1 MPSLQNLFEVVK
13 SRKLIRTLTIYAS
26 SSFTALGAINLFLR
40 QYSLPTKI
48 FDVLLVSLLCGLP
61 AALIRTWYRATG
73 EKQTIPKKEIAAY
86 SLFFVIAAA
95 MSVRIII
102 TPSKLKYSPEEK
114 SVAVL
119 PFKNFSDSK
128 EDEYFSDGV
137 TEDII
142 TQISK
147 VGDLTVI
154 SRTSIMPYKNTQKTL
169 REIGK
174 ELNVAAILEGSVRR
188 DRNRVRIVGQLIN
201 ALNDKHIWAETYDRE
216 ITDIFAIQSEVA
228 QEIASELKAKLSPE
242 EKQRIEKKATGNV
255 EAYAYYLRGR
265 DYYYRYT
272 REDNEK
278 AVGLFKKAIELD
290 PNYALAYAGLG
301 DAYAMRVNNYGYP
314 EEYLDLAMEMS
325 NEAISIDSNLAEG
338 YKALGLA
345 QESKGDV
352 KKGLESYYKAI
363 QLNPNLASAITNI
376 GLINFNL
383 GRYDE
388 ALRRWRKA
396 VELQP
401 GFARYYSSV
410 ALGYLYL
417 GYDNLASAWCDRALE
432 FQLDAIFPQLI
443 LSSLDLFTG
452 NLRSTRERIAKI
464 LSKNPEERRALE
476 TAGDVELLSRKFQ
489 EAWKY
494 YDKLYKLTSTTIG
507 PQGNKLAYVLLKIG
521 DRETASKV
529 LSTNLSA
536 YLENPELQTE
546 GSPVPYCIAEV
557 YSMQGKKTEALEWL
571 KKAVD
576 QGFSDRWFF
585 IDPLLED
592 IRNESQFK
600 PILADLQKKL
610 DEMRKRVREWGLDR

>member
-1 MPSLQNLFEVVK
+1 MPSLRNLIEVAK

-48 FDVLLVSLLCGLP
+48 FDVLFVSLLCGLP

-73 EKQTIPKKEIAAY
+73 EKQRIQKKEIAAY
-86 SLFFVIAAA
+86 SLLFAIATAT
-95 MSVRIII
+95 SIRIIS

-142 TQISK
+142 TQLSK
-147 VGDLTVI
+147 VGDLMVI
-154 SRTSIMPYKNTQKTL
+154 SRTSVMPYKDTQKTL

-201 ALNDKHIWAETYDRE
+201 ARNDKHIWAETYDRE

-228 QEIASELKAKLSPE
+228 QKIASELKAKLSPE

-272 REDNEK
+272 KEDNEK
-278 AVGLFKKAIELD
+278 AIELFKKAIELD

-301 DAYAMRVNNYGYP
+301 DAYAMRVNNFGFP
-314 EEYLDLAMEMS
+314 GEYLDLAIEMS
-325 NEAISIDSNLAEG
+325 SKAISLDPNLAEG

-352 KKGLESYYKAI
+352 KKGLESYSKAVE
-363 QLNPNLASAITNI
+363 LNPNYAPAITNI
-376 GLINFNL
+376 GLIEFNL
-383 GRYDE
+383 GKYDD
-388 ALRRWRKA
+388 ALKWWRKA

-401 GFARYYSSV
+401 GYTRYYSST
-410 ALGYLYL
+410 ALAYLYL
-417 GYDNLASAWCDRALE
+417 GYDNLASAWCERALE
-432 FQLDAIFPQLI
+432 FQPDAIFPQLI
-443 LSSLDLFTG
+443 LGNLDLFTG
-452 NLRSTRERIAKI
+452 NLRRSRDRMAKI
-464 LSKNPEERRALE
+464 LSKNPEEKRALE
-476 TAGDVELLSRKFQ
+476 IAADVELLSRKFL
-489 EAWKY
+489 EARNY

-507 PQGNKLAYVLLKIG
+507 PPGNKLAYVMLKIG
-521 DRETASKV
+521 DQETASKI
-529 LSTNLSA
+529 LSLNLSA
-536 YLENPELQTE
+536 YLENPDLQTE
-546 GSPVPYCIAEV
+546 GSPAPYYIAEV
-557 YSMQGKKTEALEWL
+557 YSMQGKKAEALKWL
-571 KKAVD
+571 KKAIN
-576 QGFSDRWFF
+576 QGFCDRWFF
-585 IDPLLED
+585 IDPLLEN

-610 DEMRKRVREWGLDR
+610 DEMRNRVKEWGLDR